1 MSTAFIRI
9 NAGAYRNNDVSGQV
23 FQLVEQFKLTNKG
36 GYVTV
41 KNGNRFPG
49 FPEDIRI
56 KVDSMT
62 AYEFVPDGEA
72 AQFVDFST
80 VEQASTQTDEERMAE
95 IAERFDI
102 LHEMTK
108 AASAG
113 DIRAMIV
120 SGPPGVGKSF
130 GVEQEIDKACLVDQ
144 IAGRRLRAE
153 VVKGSASPLGLYMAL
168 YKYSDE
174 NCVLVTVKNGNRFP
188 GFPEDI
194 RIKVDSMTAY
204 EFVPDGEAAQ
214 FVDFSTVE
222 QASTQTDEERMA
234 EIAER
239 FDILH
244 EMTKAASA
252 GDIRA
257 MIVSGPPGVGKSF
270 GVEQEIDKAC
280 LVDQIA
286 GRRLRAEV
294 VKGSASPLGL
304 YMALYKYSDE
314 NCVLVFDDCD
324 TILFDD
330 VSLNL
335 LKGALDSGKSRR
347 ISWLSESR
355 ILKEEGIPSSFN
367 FKGSVIFI
375 TNLKFDKMKS
385 QKLKDHLD
393 ALQSRCHYLDL
404 TLDTMRDKL
413 LRIKQ
418 IARTGQLFED
428 LNIDE
433 AGQDE
438 IIAFMDANQSR
449 LREMSLRMA
458 IKIAQLY
465 KSFPLKW
472 QPLAISTCMKTA

>member
-1 MSTAFIRI
+1 MSQACIRI
-9 NAGAYRNNDVSGQV
+9 KAGAYRHFDVSGKV
-23 FQLVEQFKLTNKG
+23 FQLVEQFKSGTKG
-36 GYVTV
+36 GFVTV
-41 KNGNRFPG
+41 KNGNNFPG

-62 AYEFVPDGEA
+62 AYEFVPDDEA
-72 AQFVDFST
+72 SQFVDFAT
-80 VEQASTQTDEERMAE
+80 PIQADAQSDEERMAE
-95 IAERFDI
+95 IAERFEI
-102 LHEMTK
+102 LHDMTK
-108 AASAG
+108 AATAG

-130 GVEQEIDKACLVDQ
+130 GVEQEIEKATLLDQ

-153 VVKGSASPLGLYMAL
+153 VVKGSATALGLY
-168 YKYSDE
+168 
-174 NCVLVTVKNGNRFP
+174 
-188 GFPEDI
+188 
-194 RIKVDSMTAY
+194 
-204 EFVPDGEAAQ
+204 Q
-214 FVDFSTVE
+214 
-222 QASTQTDEERMA
+222 
-234 EIAER
+234 
-239 FDILH
+239 
-244 EMTKAASA
+244 
-252 GDIRA
+252 
-257 MIVSGPPGVGKSF
+257 
-270 GVEQEIDKAC
+270 
-280 LVDQIA
+280 
-286 GRRLRAEV
+286 
-294 VKGSASPLGL
+294 
-304 YMALYKYSDE
+304 ALYKYSDE

-330 VSLNL
+330 VALNL

-347 ISWLSESR
+347 ISWLAESR
-355 ILKEEGIPSSFN
+355 VLKDEGIPNSFN

-418 IARTGQLFED
+418 IAKTGALFQDMDITEV
-428 LNIDE
+428 
-433 AGQDE
+433 GTDE
-438 IIAFMDANQSR
+438 IIQFMDKNQDR

-472 QPLAISTCMKTA
+472 QALAATTCMKAA